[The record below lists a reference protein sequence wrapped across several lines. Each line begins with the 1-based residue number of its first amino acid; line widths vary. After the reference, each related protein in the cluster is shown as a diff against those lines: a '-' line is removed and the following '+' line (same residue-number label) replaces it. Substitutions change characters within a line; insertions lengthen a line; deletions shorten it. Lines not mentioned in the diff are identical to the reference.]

1 MTYALTRDQVEA
13 FVQAW
18 ISAWNRGDVESVA
31 AHYAE
36 DAVFTSPR
44 AEALTG
50 HPVVRGRQALLA
62 YWTLGRAK
70 VGRFDFRLLDWS
82 WDNEKQVLTLRY
94 LSRRGAAEPIRAVE
108 IMRFA
113 GMNSIVEGEAL
124 YGAQARIS

>member
-1 MTYALTRDQVEA
+1 MTNAMTRDQVEA

-50 HPVVRGRQALLA
+50 HPVVRGRRALLA

-70 VGRFDFRLLDWS
+70 AGRFDFRLLDWS